1 MKRYTLYKTLLAVN
15 LRQKKNAEKFL
26 LDHKPGQGCPMIGR
40 WSTASSPWTIFDI
53 EGIAKV
59 DWAAASAATTLL
71 RITPGREHRSLTSL
85 TSRQRLCHGGRSAG
99 K

>member
-1 MKRYTLYKTLLAVN
+1 MN
-15 LRQKKNAEKFL
+15 LRQEKNAGKFL
-26 LDHKPGQGCPMIGR
+26 PDHKAGQGYPVLGR
-40 WSTASSPWTIFDI
+40 CSDASSPWTIFDT

-59 DWAAASAATTLL
+59 DGAAASTATTVL
-71 RITPGREHRSLTSL
+71 RITPGRERRSLTSL